1 MPEREDSGFKV
12 TDRRKYNADGSP
24 RDAGEL
30 ETAPAAAE
38 VEAQSANSEAASN
51 NVVSFPGDAVKK
63 EPPPESLK
71 VEPAPTETKAAEPV
85 QTADQAAASQAEKAY
100 NQTRGTQPSRL
111 PDASFLS
118 LANML
123 AVEAAM
129 HLGLIQSPGEEPPPP
144 DLEAARHLIDMLG
157 ILQTKTRGNLT
168 SEEDN
173 LLENM
178 LADLRMQFVAI
189 ARRR

>member
-1 MPEREDSGFKV
+1 MPEREDSSFKV
-12 TDRRKYNADGSP
+12 TDRRKYNPDGSP
-24 RDAGEL
+24 REPGES
-30 ETAPAAAE
+30 ETPPVLTEA
-38 VEAQSANSEAASN
+38 EAQSPNLEAAN
-51 NVVSFPGDAVKK
+51 NVVSFPGDTAKK
-63 EPPPESLK
+63 QPEPSPREG
-71 VEPAPTETKAAEPV
+71 VAAGEQRASGPG
-85 QTADQAAASQAEKAY
+85 QTANQAAAGHAEKAY
-100 NQTRGTQPSRL
+100 NQARGPQSSGL
-111 PDASFLS
+111 PEASFLGM
-118 LANML
+118 ANML

-168 SEEDN
+168 GEEDS

-189 ARRR
+189 SKRR

>member
-1 MPEREDSGFKV
+1 MAEQEETRFKV
-12 TDRRKYNADGSP
+12 TDKRKYNPDGSP
-24 RDAGEL
+24 RETSEAEITPVVAEPEAEASNL
-30 ETAPAAAE
+30 ETA
-38 VEAQSANSEAASN
+38 S
-51 NVVSFPGDAVKK
+51 NVVSFPSETVKK
-63 EPPPESLK
+63 QP
-71 VEPAPTETKAAEPV
+71 EPAPQAEGVLREPTPARPAQTAEPTPAV
-85 QTADQAAASQAEKAY
+85 HAENAY
-100 NQTRGTQPSRL
+100 NQARGPQSARL
-111 PDASFLS
+111 PEASFLS
-118 LANML
+118 MANML

-168 SEEDN
+168 GEEDE

-189 ARRR
+189 SKRR